1 MASSRA
7 DVVGILDIIED
18 IDLPHPSCA
27 LLKSYVV
34 EAFDPARA
42 AKYLCERLQVE
53 DASTIVADWRFIVE
67 SIFVTGVPPS
77 PPDVAASQNIRRR
90 DSERCCSRIRDM
102 LSAFL
107 TPQYCDWWLAY
118 AADPDFTSVY
128 QNHWLIRKSVGKA
141 FQKGI
146 VQLNR
151 LQSSMIEFAVRQN
164 PLSGGAPPL
173 DINGRYPLLGDHS
186 RSGFEKVDARFV
198 GTHARLCQSIQYLT
212 LEKDFEREAV
222 VRATRTPGD
231 NEMLTFWAPTMLYRV
246 GGFLRSLPGW
256 TLLQLWRR
264 FPDTIRLAAYKGLKR
279 LGAWIYGDGK
289 ESTSVQRL
297 PFGLYLK
304 RHSDIEQCHNEF
316 NALRMVRHH
325 TYIPAP
331 KPLDIVCREA
341 EPSTSE
347 WYIPDPTCYI
357 LMTQV
362 PGQPIDQCHTVM
374 SDVHLS
380 EVSVH
385 LTSYL
390 SQLREIPQRNKGLIS
405 NTLGGACRDTRI
417 RGETPV
423 GPFQDEESFS
433 QLFRFPDDP
442 GRRGHQIVFTH
453 GDLNAR
459 NILVGKTFH
468 RDGTTSWKIT
478 GIVDWEFA
486 GYMPEYWDCTRSMF
500 ERFRWPKRYNNAIQ
514 AAFKPLGD
522 YSKELDVEIRA
533 WESGC
538 GV

>member
-90 DSERCCSRIRDM
+90 DSERCCVSGSVGSICDPLVVLPILAVPSHWALKEACGLLSHSRIRDM

-118 AADPDFTSVY
+118 AADPDFTC
-128 QNHWLIRKSVGKA
+128 G
-141 FQKGI
+141 
-146 VQLNR
+146 
-151 LQSSMIEFAVRQN
+151 E
-164 PLSGGAPPL
+164 
-173 DINGRYPLLGDHS
+173 
-186 RSGFEKVDARFV
+186 
-198 GTHARLCQSIQYLT
+198 
-212 LEKDFEREAV
+212 
-222 VRATRTPGD
+222 
-231 NEMLTFWAPTMLYRV
+231 
-246 GGFLRSLPGW
+246 
-256 TLLQLWRR
+256 R

-279 LGAWIYGDGK
+279 LGAWLYGDGK

-357 LMTQV
+357 FMTQV

-374 SDVHLS
+374 SDMHLS
-380 EVSVH
+380 EVSVQ

-442 GRRGHQIVFTH
+442 GRRGHQIVLTH

-486 GYMPEYWDCTRSMF
+486 GYMPDYWDCTRSMF

-514 AAFKPLGD
+514 AAFKPFGD